1 MAFLLPL
8 FSYDTAHAT
17 SSKSPPLSTTEEIH
31 AAFPESYWE
40 GIDALKA
47 QHPNWK
53 FVAFN
58 TGLTWERVFESDAE
72 AYPSR
77 NLAYGYVGGKL
88 YFPTSWYSTDIPG
101 SYNWAANNWTKYDNG
116 SWLQAS
122 KDAIAYCMDPRN
134 FLDEVQVFQFL
145 DTAAALDPVDAEK
158 AIKTI
163 LKSEHYM
170 QTGEQ
175 ADLYDII
182 DDEGIKRYLTFPQAL
197 AQIGAELG
205 LNQITLASRLYQE
218 NSGGNSPLVTGTRE
232 FSTEDGKVIPGGYYN
247 YFNIGASGNSNGAI
261 IENGLQTA
269 YKCGWDTRYKSLK
282 GGAEEIMKFFVNRGQ
297 TTTYSQKFSV
307 DSSSSRLFWG
317 QYMQNITAPQT
328 ESQNVYKAFVA
339 ADALDT
345 DLTFII
351 PIFENMPDECPRP
364 EKDGNPNY
372 KLGSIYIDGESIA
385 NFNTDTLEY
394 SWSTDESSIRI
405 NALAYANTT
414 TISYIDPANEEAIT
428 QTGKLKNTI
437 NLNTGKNEIELTCT
451 AENGDVR
458 VYKLIVTS
466 TYVPESTEPEEE
478 ATTPP
483 EPTDP
488 PQNNVPETDETEPPT
503 EQPTEPPKGET
514 EETQPETQPP
524 VTEPEETTP
533 ETQPS
538 EPTTPPVEDEEEDV
552 ITPGKYLDANQDGE
566 WDIFDVAVIYSHI
579 LGTTQLEDWQ
589 FELCD
594 VNHDGTIDIFDAS
607 VIYQHILGHI
617 KLKAVE

>member
-1 MAFLLPL
+1 MGVLLLSLILPF
-8 FSYDTAHAT
+8 FSYDIVNAA
-17 SSKSPPLSTTEEIH
+17 SSKSPPLSTIEEIH

-40 GIDALKA
+40 SLDALKA
-47 QHPNWK
+47 KHPNWK

-58 TGLTWERVFESDAE
+58 TGLEWERLFDSDAE

-77 NLAYGYVGGKL
+77 NLAYGYVGGEL
-88 YFPTSWYSTDIPG
+88 YFPTSWYSTEIPG

-122 KDAIAYCMDPRN
+122 EEAIAYCMDPRN
-134 FLDEVQVFQFL
+134 FLDDVQVFQFL

-170 QTGEQ
+170 QSGEA

-182 DDEGIKRYLTFPQAL
+182 DDEGVKRYLTFPQAL

-218 NSGGNSPLVTGTRE
+218 NSGGSSPLVSGTRE
-232 FSTEDGKVIPGGYYN
+232 FTTEDGKVISGGYYN

-282 GGAEEIMKFFVNRGQ
+282 GGAEEIMKSFVNRGQ

-328 ESQNVYKAFVA
+328 ESQNVCKAFVA
-339 ADALDT
+339 AGALET

-351 PIFENMPDECPRP
+351 PIFGNMPDECPRP
-364 EKDGNPNY
+364 EKDGNPNH
-372 KLGSIYIDGESIA
+372 KLGSIYIDGESIK

-394 SWSTDESSIRI
+394 SLSTDEGSIRI
-405 NALAYANTT
+405 NALAYAGTT
-414 TISYIDPANEEAIT
+414 DITYTDPATKEVIT

-458 VYKLIVTS
+458 IYKLVINS
-466 TYVPESTEPEEE
+466 TYVPESTEPEEPKE
-478 ATTPP
+478 GPTTPP
-483 EPTDP
+483 TEPPATETP
-488 PQNNVPETDETEPPT
+488 RPPETDETQPP
-503 EQPTEPPKGET
+503 ET
-514 EETQPETQPP
+514 EPP
-524 VTEPEETTP
+524 VTEPGVTEP
-533 ETQPS
+533 EPEPS
-538 EPTTPPVEDEEEDV
+538 DPTPPPTEDEGEGV
-552 ITPGKYLDANQDGE
+552 VTPGKYLDANQDGE
-566 WDIFDVAVIYSHI
+566 WDIFDVSMIYSYI
-579 LGTTQLEDWQ
+579 LGSLELEDWR

-594 VNHDGTIDIFDAS
+594 VNHDGSVDIFDAS

-617 KLKAVE
+617 KLKAYE